1 MASLIT
7 TITIHTFRGPLS
19 EPPSYLSPAVR
30 ALKQNLCG
38 LTPPSNART
47 RAPFKPRS
55 AAKGTSS
62 YQLRQFAEATL
73 GSGSLRKAVKL
84 PEGEDLN
91 EWLAVNVVDFYNQI
105 NLLYGAITEFCSP
118 QSCPEMKAT
127 DEFEYL
133 WQDSENFKRPTKMS
147 APEYI
152 EHLMSW
158 VQSNIDN
165 EQMFPSRLG
174 VPFPKAF
181 SSLIRQIFKRLYRVY
196 AHIYC
201 HHYPV
206 VVHLGLEPHLNTSF
220 KHYVLFVD
228 EHRLATEVGRRFNF
242 VRESPAADQR
252 PLHPSERRSHVL
264 YPSTLPP
271 FEVFDISAT
280 MNTARA
286 ARLGLRATQQFSVP
300 RTAALN
306 GLRTY
311 ATPAQNV
318 KPPVALFGVDGTYA
332 TALYTASAK
341 SSALDQTSKALSSLA
356 QTFKADRKLT
366 SIIAAPTLS
375 ASDKQQII
383 QELQKIAGNDKGDI
397 IKNFLQTLAENNRL
411 GLLEGICQKFETLMG
426 AHRGEMEVTITSAQE
441 LDNKTINRLEKAVS
455 KHELSQGKKLKIVTK
470 VNPEIVGGLVVEI
483 GDRTIDLSVSSKL
496 AKLNKA
502 LTDAL

>member
-1 MASLIT
+1 
-7 TITIHTFRGPLS
+7 
-19 EPPSYLSPAVR
+19 
-30 ALKQNLCG
+30 
-38 LTPPSNART
+38 
-47 RAPFKPRS
+47 
-55 AAKGTSS
+55 
-62 YQLRQFAEATL
+62 
-73 GSGSLRKAVKL
+73 
-84 PEGEDLN
+84 
-91 EWLAVNVVDFYNQI
+91 
-105 NLLYGAITEFCSP
+105 
-118 QSCPEMKAT
+118 
-127 DEFEYL
+127 
-133 WQDSENFKRPTKMS
+133 
-147 APEYI
+147 
-152 EHLMSW
+152 
-158 VQSNIDN
+158 
-165 EQMFPSRLG
+165 
-174 VPFPKAF
+174 
-181 SSLIRQIFKRLYRVY
+181 
-196 AHIYC
+196 
-201 HHYPV
+201 
-206 VVHLGLEPHLNTSF
+206 
-220 KHYVLFVD
+220 
-228 EHRLATEVGRRFNF
+228 
-242 VRESPAADQR
+242 
-252 PLHPSERRSHVL
+252 
-264 YPSTLPP
+264 
-271 FEVFDISAT
+271 
-280 MNTARA
+280 MNTARV

-332 TALYTASAK
+332 TALVWLAFLPGFSFNALRIWSQSAFFSRSVDPAPLSPPANRVKMHIYTASAK